1 MYRKDYEEE
10 PSNEKSWDLTNKRGM
25 LQALNQLYKGS
36 PWPVMA
42 YKLVKDFL
50 NTDTS
55 KQAKTLEDL
64 IRAGKLHDVDEMDIK
79 MKNFVGGK
87 INTPDDIKI
96 DMQLGKGEETIIIVK
111 YK

>member
-1 MYRKDYEEE
+1 
-10 PSNEKSWDLTNKRGM
+10 M

-64 IRAGKLHDVDEMDIK
+64 IRVGKENNVGKMDIK
-79 MKNFVGGK
+79 MKKFVGGK

-96 DMQLGKGEETIIIVK
+96 DMQLGKGEETVIIVE